1 LESLDSAVAALLSVD
16 WDLSRMKCFEL
27 AAACFSK
34 AAPLV
39 LTASRFAS
47 LVVLPSEARS
57 RPQVGGYAP
66 PTAQIVVDAKS
77 GKVLFAENPDA
88 PRHPASVT
96 KVMTLYLLF
105 EQLDR
110 GKLTL
115 QSELKVSPFAQ
126 RQAPSKLGVSA
137 GDTITVEDAIKSIVT
152 RSANDVAVVIAEN
165 IGGTESNF
173 AQLMTRKARAIGMNH
188 TVYRNASG
196 LPDSGQITTAR
207 DLATLGRAIQSRFPK
222 YYPYF
227 AMRGFSYDG
236 DYIGNHNKLLGRVE
250 GVDGIKTGFTRMSGF
265 NLLTSA
271 KVDGRHIV
279 AVVMGGRTGA
289 QRDNQMARLVETYL
303 PRATTGGSLPVIA
316 EAERDNA
323 PLTTGSVAEKEP
335 SQKGQTASK
344 THTQTVK
351 QVMPVAWKVLV
362 GQAHSAKEAQALTQK
377 AREKSKGVLA
387 KASTSTTSQ
396 VVHHKT
402 IFKAQFSGL
411 SQQEAASACKHL
423 KSTGL
428 ACQATR
434 I

>member
-1 LESLDSAVAALLSVD
+1 
-16 WDLSRMKCFEL
+16 MKCIEL
-27 AAACFSK
+27 AAARLFK

-39 LTASRFAS
+39 LTASLFVSFA
-47 LVVLPSEARS
+47 VPVAEARS

-110 GKLTL
+110 GKMTL
-115 QSELKVSPFAQ
+115 QTELKVSPFAQ

-137 GDTITVEDAIKSIVT
+137 GDTITVEDAIKAIVT

-165 IGGTESNF
+165 IGGSESNF
-173 AQLMTRKARAIGMNH
+173 AQLMTRKARAIGMSH

-271 KVDGRHIV
+271 KLDGRHIV

-289 QRDNQMARLVETYL
+289 QRDNQMVRLVETYL

-316 EAERDNA
+316 EADRDNA
-323 PLTTGSVAEKEP
+323 PLTTGSVADKETVQAKAHQIQTAAKAP
-335 SQKGQTASK
+335 SQSVKNPVQT
-344 THTQTVK
+344 
-351 QVMPVAWKVLV
+351 VAWKVMV
-362 GQAHSAKEAQALTQK
+362 GQAHSAKEAQALSQK

-387 KASTSTTSQ
+387 KASTSTSSH
-396 VVHHKT
+396 VVHRKT
-402 IFKAQFSGL
+402 IFKAEFSGL

>member
-1 LESLDSAVAALLSVD
+1 
-16 WDLSRMKCFEL
+16 MKCIEL
-27 AAACFSK
+27 AAARLVK

-39 LTASRFAS
+39 LTASLFVS
-47 LVVLPSEARS
+47 LAVPIAEARS

-110 GKLTL
+110 GKMTL
-115 QSELKVSPFAQ
+115 QTELKVSPFAQ

-137 GDTITVEDAIKSIVT
+137 GDTITVEDAIKAIVT

-173 AQLMTRKARAIGMNH
+173 AQLMTRKARAIGMSH

-196 LPDSGQITTAR
+196 LPDTGQITTAR

-271 KVDGRHIV
+271 KLDGRHIV

-289 QRDNQMARLVETYL
+289 QRDNQMVRLVETYL

-316 EAERDNA
+316 EADRENA
-323 PLTTGSVAEKEP
+323 PITTGTVAEK
-335 SQKGQTASK
+335 STLQGQTKQAQNTNATKAPAQSVK
-344 THTQTVK
+344 EPVRTVSW
-351 QVMPVAWKVLV
+351 QVSV
-362 GQAHSAKEAQALTQK
+362 GQAHSAKEAQALSVK
-377 AREKSKGVLA
+377 AREKSKGLLA
-387 KASTSTTSQ
+387 KANSSTTSQ

-402 IFKAQFSGL
+402 IYKAQFSGL
-411 SQQEAASACKHL
+411 SQHDAASACKHL

>member
-1 LESLDSAVAALLSVD
+1 
-16 WDLSRMKCFEL
+16 MFL
-27 AAACFSK
+27 AAGLSFSASFS
-34 AAPLV
+34 AA
-39 LTASRFAS
+39 
-47 LVVLPSEARS
+47 EARA
-57 RPQVGGYAP
+57 RPQVGGYSP
-66 PTAQIVVDAKS
+66 PTAQIVVDAKT

-115 QSELKVSPFAQ
+115 QSDLKVSAFAQ

-137 GDTITVEDAIKSIVT
+137 GDSISVEDAIKAIVT

-173 AQLMTRKARAIGMNH
+173 AQLMTRKARALGMSH

-196 LPDSGQITTAR
+196 LPDPGQLTTAR

-227 AMRGFSYDG
+227 AMRGFTYDG

-250 GVDGIKTGFTRMSGF
+250 GVDGIKTGFTRTSGF

-271 KVDGRHIV
+271 KLDGRHIV

-289 QRDNQMARLVETYL
+289 QRDNQMVRLVENYL
-303 PRATTGGSLPVIA
+303 PRASTGGSLPAVA
-316 EAERDNA
+316 EAETDNA
-323 PLTTGSVAEKEP
+323 TLTTGSVAEKSAIKDRP
-335 SQKGQTASK
+335 KAGAVAQAPAPKQKLAAPVQ
-344 THTQTVK
+344 
-351 QVMPVAWKVLV
+351 QVVWKVVV
-362 GQAHSAKEAQALTQK
+362 GQAHSVKEAQAVAHQ

-387 KASTSTTSQ
+387 KANTSTTSS
-396 VVHHKT
+396 VEHRKT
-402 IFKAQFSGL
+402 IFKAQFTGL
-411 SQQEAASACKHL
+411 SQQDAASACKYL

>member
-1 LESLDSAVAALLSVD
+1 MIGIRVAAARCL
-16 WDLSRMKCFEL
+16 
-27 AAACFSK
+27 K
-34 AAPLV
+34 AAPFV
-39 LTASRFAS
+39 LAAGLSFLA
-47 LVVLPSEARS
+47 VLPTAEARS
-57 RPQVGGYAP
+57 RPQIGGYSP
-66 PTAQIVVDAKS
+66 PTAQIVVDAKT

-88 PRHPASVT
+88 QRHPASIT

-110 GKLTL
+110 GKLSL
-115 QSELKVSPFAQ
+115 QSDLKVSAFAQ

-137 GDTITVEDAIKSIVT
+137 GDTISVEDAIKAIVT

-165 IGGTESNF
+165 IGGSESNF
-173 AQLMTRKARAIGMNH
+173 AQ
-188 TVYRNASG
+188 
-196 LPDSGQITTAR
+196 
-207 DLATLGRAIQSRFPK
+207 LATLGRAIQSRFPQ

-250 GVDGIKTGFTRMSGF
+250 GVDGIKTGFTRTSGF

-271 KVDGRHIV
+271 KLDGRHIV

-289 QRDNQMARLVETYL
+289 QRDNQMVRLVENYL
-303 PRATTGGSLPVIA
+303 PRASTGGSLPAIA
-316 EAERDNA
+316 EADRENA
-323 PLTTGSVAEKEP
+323 PLTTGSVAEK
-335 SQKGQTASK
+335 SQIQAKTKNGTTA
-344 THTQTVK
+344 QARAPK
-351 QVMPVAWKVLV
+351 QKLATPVQSASWKVLV
-362 GQAHSAKEAQALTQK
+362 GQAHSAKEAQAVAHQ

-387 KASTSTTSQ
+387 KANTSTTSH

-402 IFKAQFSGL
+402 IFKAQFTGL
-411 SQQEAASACKHL
+411 SQQDAASACKHL

-428 ACQATR
+428 ACKATR

>member
-1 LESLDSAVAALLSVD
+1 MVKQDESCMNCIQIVAARFL
-16 WDLSRMKCFEL
+16 R
-27 AAACFSK
+27 
-34 AAPLV
+34 AAPFF
-39 LTASRFAS
+39 LTVSFLACVASPVA
-47 LVVLPSEARS
+47 EARS

-173 AQLMTRKARAIGMNH
+173 AQMMTRKARAIGMSH

-271 KVDGRHIV
+271 KLDGRHIV

-316 EAERDNA
+316 EADRENA
-323 PLTTGSVAEKEP
+323 PLTTATVAEKSPAQTKERQAQPP
-335 SQKGQTASK
+335 SQTP
-344 THTQTVK
+344 TQVLKNQSHPVTW
-351 QVMPVAWKVLV
+351 QVSV
-362 GQAHSAKEAQALTQK
+362 GRAQSAKEAQALGLK
-377 AREKSKGVLA
+377 AREKSKGLLA
-387 KASTSTTSQ
+387 KANSSTTSQ

-402 IFKAQFSGL
+402 IYKAQFSGL
-411 SQQEAASACKHL
+411 SQQDAASACKYL
-423 KSTGL
+423 KSTGM

>member
-1 LESLDSAVAALLSVD
+1 
-16 WDLSRMKCFEL
+16 MKCIEL
-27 AAACFSK
+27 AAARLFK

-39 LTASRFAS
+39 LTASLFAS
-47 LVVLPSEARS
+47 LVVPIAEARS

-110 GKLTL
+110 GKMTL
-115 QSELKVSPFAQ
+115 QTELKVSPFAQ

-137 GDTITVEDAIKSIVT
+137 GDTITVEDAIKAIVT

-165 IGGTESNF
+165 IGGSESNF
-173 AQLMTRKARAIGMNH
+173 AQLMTRKARAIGMSH

-271 KVDGRHIV
+271 KLDGRHIV

-316 EAERDNA
+316 EADRDNA
-323 PLTTGSVAEKEP
+323 PLTTGSVADKETVQTKAHQSQTAAKAP
-335 SQKGQTASK
+335 SQSVKHPVQT
-344 THTQTVK
+344 
-351 QVMPVAWKVLV
+351 VAWKVMV
-362 GQAHSAKEAQALTQK
+362 GQAHSAKEAQALSQK

-387 KASTSTTSQ
+387 KASTSTSSH
-396 VVHHKT
+396 VVHRKT
-402 IFKAQFSGL
+402 IFKAEFSGL